1 VKPVLVVMGV
11 SGAGKSTVGE
21 ALAQRTGAAFVD
33 SDSLHPQENVQK
45 MAAATHWMTRTD
57 GPGSDL

>member
-1 VKPVLVVMGV
+1 MGV